1 MKHRRSSWFKRDKKQ
16 AHIVSS
22 KDLITGEVIEPK
34 DDVELDAPLEL
45 GTDNELEAVLAA
57 YHRSVADR
65 IEKGLRDIQESAVS
79 LMHEIA
85 GEVWKTSDA
94 DAKDIQERILSVLA
108 RDAAIRGLIAHSD
121 ERFQALDIRVA
132 GVQETVDTVSQ
143 ITQDLRTLLDRKE
156 EGLPSDTVNQ
166 ITQDLQ
172 TLLDRTVE
180 GLPAQAVIEGMDT
193 ESVDRVR
200 ARIEKL
206 QRYLGSV
213 VEYQGQRDKALADWL
228 QKTLGQA
235 QQLIRDE
242 AERVIADLAAELDRV
257 TEDAEGKFQERIEE
271 QSRSLA
277 YTLSVQ
283 EARIRISL
291 MEGQSEQADALTK
304 QLEAL
309 EVLEKD
315 LTIAFDERMARLA
328 EIIASATVWSVD
340 EIAERVRRESTKAF
354 WAGMEDLVALID
366 RRFVWLEHS
375 IDERMKKLEG
385 AAGQTMRIPEAEEEP
400 AVDGRTGELPLPLED
415 EIRARSRF

>member
-1 MKHRRSSWFKRDKKQ
+1 MKHRRSSWFRRDKKQ

-22 KDLITGEVIEPK
+22 KDLLTGEVTQPQA
-34 DDVELDAPLEL
+34 DVEVEAPLDL
-45 GTDNELEAVLAA
+45 GAEADLETVLAA

-132 GVQETVDTVSQ
+132 GVQETVDTVNQ
-143 ITQDLRTLLDRKE
+143 ITQDLRTLLDRPV

-193 ESVDRVR
+193 EAVDRVR
-200 ARIEKL
+200 TRIEKL
-206 QRYLGSV
+206 QQYLGSV
-213 VEYQGQRDKALADWL
+213 VEYQGQRDQAIADWL

-257 TEDAEGKFQERIEE
+257 TEDAEGRFQERIEE

-291 MEGQSEQADALTK
+291 MEGQSEQADALGK
-304 QLEAL
+304 QLESL
-309 EVLEKD
+309 EELEKD

-328 EIIASATVWSVD
+328 EIIASATIWSVE
-340 EIAERVRRESTKAF
+340 EIAGRVRKESQKAF
-354 WAGMEDLVALID
+354 QEGIEDLVSILD
-366 RRFVWLEHS
+366 RRFVWLEQS
-375 IDERMKKLEG
+375 IDERLKKLERVT
-385 AAGQTMRIPEAEEEP
+385 GQTTTRIPEAEEKP
-400 AVDGRTGELPLPLED
+400 APRGRSGELPLPLED
-415 EIRARSRF
+415 EIRARF